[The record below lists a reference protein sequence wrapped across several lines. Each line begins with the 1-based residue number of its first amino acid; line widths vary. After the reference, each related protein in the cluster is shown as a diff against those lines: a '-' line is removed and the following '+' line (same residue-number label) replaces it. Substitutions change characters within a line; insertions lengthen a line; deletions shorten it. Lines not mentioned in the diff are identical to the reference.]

1 MLQNVKLVTVTK
13 AYGPAIL
20 YFLFIL
26 LLFILLPRTQIALCK
41 RNLFAPLTQTA
52 RSPGVY
58 HETHT
63 FL

>member
-1 MLQNVKLVTVTK
+1 MLQNVKLMTVTK
-13 AYGPAIL
+13 AYGPATL
-20 YFLFIL
+20 YFVFIL
-26 LLFILLPRTQIALCK
+26 LLVSLLLLHRIALYK
-41 RNLFAPLTQTA
+41 LNLFVPLTQTA